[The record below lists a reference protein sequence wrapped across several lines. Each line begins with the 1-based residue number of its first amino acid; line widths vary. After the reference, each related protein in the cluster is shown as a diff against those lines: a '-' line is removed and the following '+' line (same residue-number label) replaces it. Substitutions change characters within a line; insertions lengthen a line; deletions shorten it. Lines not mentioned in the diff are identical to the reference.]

1 MTRSH
6 LYLRAKPGKRDEL
19 LTELDRLEMLVA
31 ARAQAGFLSAE
42 VQVPFDDEDHV
53 LVVGAWSSPEHYE
66 RWRDSAMRADLLRE
80 LGPLLAEKPKA
91 SLYHVVDA
99 VG

>member
-6 LYLRAKPGKRDEL
+6 LYLRAKRGKRDEL
-19 LTELDRLEMLVA
+19 IRELDRLEVLVA
-31 ARAQAGFLSAE
+31 VRAHAGFLSAE
-42 VQVPFDDEDHV
+42 VQVPFDDDDHV

-66 RWRDSAMRADLLRE
+66 RWVESTTRAELLRE
-80 LGPLLAEKPKA
+80 LEPLLAEAPA
-91 SLYHVVDA
+91 TALYHVVDA